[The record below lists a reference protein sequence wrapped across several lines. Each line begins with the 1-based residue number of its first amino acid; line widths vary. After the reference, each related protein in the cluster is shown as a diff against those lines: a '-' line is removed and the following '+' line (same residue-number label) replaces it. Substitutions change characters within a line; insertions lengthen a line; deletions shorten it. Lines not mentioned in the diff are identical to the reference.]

1 MNRWLVLAT
10 GLALVGCNKETCDA
24 KAGIKVGDDSN
35 YSYVATFDVQTID
48 IAAETDATVCF
59 DQIVTDVRGRPFDAS
74 SVVKLSLSEFSLSPA
89 EVTEKV
95 VTNDLKQSDTAV
107 YYERDILDSSFEGQ
121 ACVQLSDFEIIGNP
135 FIPENETDENT
146 ASTWLVTVW
155 NTSAY
160 GRDDILMSV
169 IIRPVEGEMNTEI
182 NLSDGSSILGLDPN
196 MSDLTPSSVCAAD
209 TKQTFD
215 WSAVTVDTSD
225 HEWDVRAADKLLIG
239 KLSGGVKDAEADF
252 LQLDEL
258 AEELYTMNV
267 YGQTFAKLVD
277 DGSTDQIDQEGNV
290 IWPIDLNGDSFT
302 GFTED
307 GTWLMGIECSTCTSP
322 APLFLTVLEVGPPS
336 E

>member
-1 MNRWLVLAT
+1 
-10 GLALVGCNKETCDA
+10 
-24 KAGIKVGDDSN
+24 
-35 YSYVATFDVQTID
+35 
-48 IAAETDATVCF
+48 
-59 DQIVTDVRGRPFDAS
+59 
-74 SVVKLSLSEFSLSPA
+74 
-89 EVTEKV
+89 
-95 VTNDLKQSDTAV
+95 
-107 YYERDILDSSFEGQ
+107 
-121 ACVQLSDFEIIGNP
+121 
-135 FIPENETDENT
+135 
-146 ASTWLVTVW
+146 
-155 NTSAY
+155 
-160 GRDDILMSV
+160 
-169 IIRPVEGEMNTEI
+169 MNTEI

-196 MSDLTPSSVCAAD
+196 MSDLTPASVCAAD